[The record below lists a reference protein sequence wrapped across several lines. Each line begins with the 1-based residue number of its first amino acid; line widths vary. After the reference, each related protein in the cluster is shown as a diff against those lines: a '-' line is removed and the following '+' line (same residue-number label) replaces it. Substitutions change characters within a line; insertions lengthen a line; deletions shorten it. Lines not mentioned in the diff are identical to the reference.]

1 MSRRSDDENESFS
14 FPHFNQVHQGR
25 KWEKDE
31 AFSRE
36 KSATNFFFHYIKLA
50 QNANNNKTCH
60 FSSIVDIEMRLFW
73 SVSIVQKCKADH

>member
-36 KSATNFFFHYIKLA
+36 KSGTNFFFSLHKTC
-50 QNANNNKTCH
+50 ANNNKTCH

>member
-36 KSATNFFFHYIKLA
+36 KSGTNFFFF
-50 QNANNNKTCH
+50 TT
-60 FSSIVDIEMRLFW
+60 
-73 SVSIVQKCKADH
+73 